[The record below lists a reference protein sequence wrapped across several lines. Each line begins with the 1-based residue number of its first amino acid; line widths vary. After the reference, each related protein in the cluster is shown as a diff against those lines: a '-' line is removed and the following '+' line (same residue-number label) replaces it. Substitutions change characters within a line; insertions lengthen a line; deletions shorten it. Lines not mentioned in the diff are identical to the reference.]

1 VRTTFPRWFKS
12 VPGEGQAQPAKQFAL
27 LLAFVGLMLVFSVEF
42 VYLRDGFGTR
52 MNTVFKFYFQAW
64 ALLGLVA
71 AFGLYYVLEQTT
83 GGRLGRS
90 VFAML
95 FFVLLAA
102 GLLYPLGAS
111 ISRSGGFAGPATLD
125 GLAFVAR
132 DRPEE
137 YAALQWLNE
146 HAGGEPGVPP
156 VIVEAVRGS
165 FSYEYAR
172 FSSRTGLPAV
182 MGWTGHEGTW
192 HGLHKEI
199 AEREQDVQLLYRGST
214 QDTRRILEKYDVSY
228 VILGY
233 LERSEFP
240 DAQRK
245 FDRMMDVAFREG
257 NTIIYKRR

>member
-1 VRTTFPRWFKS
+1 
-12 VPGEGQAQPAKQFAL
+12 
-27 LLAFVGLMLVFSVEF
+27 MLVFSVEF

-71 AFGLYYVLEQTT
+71 AFGLYYVLERAP
-83 GGRLGRS
+83 GSRLGKGAF
-90 VFAML
+90 VVL
-95 FFVLLAA
+95 FYLLLAA

-111 ISRSGGFAGPATLD
+111 INRTGGFVGPANLD

-137 YAALQWLNE
+137 HAAVEWLYEN
-146 HAGGEPGVPP
+146 AVGEPGAPP

-165 FSYEYAR
+165 FAYEYAR

-192 HGLHKEI
+192 HGLYEEI
-199 AEREQDVQLLYRGST
+199 GERERDVQLLYAGSLHDA
-214 QDTRRILEKYDVSY
+214 QRILDKYDVSY
-228 VILGY
+228 VIVGY
-233 LERSEFP
+233 LEQSEFP

-245 FDRMMDVAFREG
+245 FDRLMDVAFREG
-257 NTIIYKRR
+257 NTTIYKRR